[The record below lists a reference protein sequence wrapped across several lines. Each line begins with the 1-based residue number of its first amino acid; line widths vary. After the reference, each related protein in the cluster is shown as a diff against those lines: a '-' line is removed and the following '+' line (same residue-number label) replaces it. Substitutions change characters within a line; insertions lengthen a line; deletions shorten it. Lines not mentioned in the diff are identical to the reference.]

1 MASVTEKPSKPNS
14 VVEVM
19 RDFAALQADPIA
31 SGRYLLTLSR
41 RGPAFPEDGP
51 TPYQRK
57 LETAQAILRSGFE
70 LLLEAERGRELTA
83 GERDHCVTEAAIAM
97 RRHDPA
103 CYEDD
108 KSDAV
113 GLTVEYFKGRPGM
126 CASEDEIREIAQ
138 EACSFLRVV
147 EARQ

>member
-1 MASVTEKPSKPNS
+1 VNGILHSFAEAQAAMAKQLVHLE
-14 VVEVM
+14 
-19 RDFAALQADPIA
+19 
-31 SGRYLLTLSR
+31 R
-41 RGPAFPEDGP
+41 RGPAFTEDGP

-57 LETAQAILRSGFE
+57 LESAQAILRSGFE
-70 LLLEAERGRELTA
+70 LLLEAERGRELTP

-113 GLTVEYFKGRPGM
+113 GLTVEYFRGRRIA
-126 CASEDEIREIAQ
+126 ASEEAIREIAQ
-138 EACSFLRVV
+138 EAVSFYRTV
-147 EARQ
+147 EARS